1 MRGTS
6 EHFTLV
12 KSLSGIEMQASG
24 WIAGLISVNVRA
36 IS

>member
-6 EHFTLV
+6 EHSTLV
-12 KSLSGIEMQASG
+12 KSLSGIEMQVSG
-24 WIAGLISVNVRA
+24 GTAGLISVNVRA